1 MCGIAGYI
9 GKRKFNQNKVNEF
22 FSLMRRRGPDS
33 FGYNLIEEKNKNIS
47 LFFSRLSIID
57 QVKRSN
63 QPFVHKDKVLIFNG
77 EIYNYIELREELKKK
92 GYNFKTYS
100 DTEVLIKVLDFWGEN
115 GIKKLEGMWSFFYY
129 DKTKK
134 TGILSR
140 DRFGE
145 KPLFYFKGNNEFI
158 FGSEIKIINSILE
171 KKLEININKLDDF
184 LRFGYKSIN
193 KDNNSYFKNVKSVP
207 PGHFLKIYN
216 SKIELKNYWKINYK
230 KSFLSEEDS
239 ISNLREKLFK
249 SVEIRL
255 RADCP
260 IAFLLSGGIDS
271 NALINI
277 AHKIFGYKINSFSV
291 ISKNQKYDESELIN
305 FSLKNIKT
313 NHENLKINF
322 SDCNFLK
329 NLKKQ
334 VSYHDAPVT
343 TINSFLQFLLLNKI
357 KKKDFR
363 VCISGIGSDEIFS
376 GYYDHHLLYLYEI
389 RDNKKLF
396 RNSLINWKNMIN
408 PITQNPFLK
417 NYKLYINNSRFRKH
431 VYQYENFKKKIF
443 VKRKKMNF
451 IEQKYVAPLMKN
463 RMINELRNEIVP
475 VVLKEDDLNSMYY
488 SIENRSPYLD
498 SNLFQECLNMPK
510 EYYIKNGMAKWP
522 LRKIIEGLVPEKI
535 RLNKRKI
542 GFNAPIEEALDLSEK
557 RNLDYLLKDSPIFEI
572 VDKHQLK
579 NILNKKRFS
588 GVENNFIFSFISSKI
603 FMEKFTQ

>member
-9 GKRKFNQNKVNEF
+9 GKRQFKENKISQI

-33 FGYNLIEEKNKNIS
+33 FGFNFIKEKEKKIS

-63 QPFVHKDKVLIFNG
+63 QPFIYKDKVLIFNG
-77 EIYNYIELREELKKK
+77 EIYNYLELKVKLEHK
-92 GYNFKTYS
+92 GYNFRTNS
-100 DTEVLIKVLDFWGEN
+100 DTEVLIKVLDCWGEN

-129 DKTKK
+129 NKTKK
-134 TGILSR
+134 IGILSR

-145 KPLFYFKGNNEFI
+145 KPIFYLKKNNEFI
-158 FGSEIKIINSILE
+158 FGSEIKVINSILD
-171 KKLEININKLDDF
+171 KNLEINVNKLDNF

-193 KDNNSYFKNVKSVP
+193 KDHNSYFKNVKSVP
-207 PGHFLKIYN
+207 SGHYLKIYN
-216 SKIELKNYWKINYK
+216 NKIELKKYWEIHYK
-230 KSFLSEEDS
+230 KSLLSEEDS
-239 ISNLREKLFK
+239 INNLKEKLLK
-249 SVEIRL
+249 SIEIRL

-277 AHKIFGYKINSFSV
+277 AHKIFGYEINSFSV
-291 ISKNQKYDESELIN
+291 ISKNKKYDESELIN

-329 NLKKQ
+329 NLTSQ
-334 VSYHDAPVT
+334 ISYHDAPVT
-343 TINSFLQFLLLNKI
+343 TINSFLQFLLLKKI
-357 KKKDFR
+357 KKKNFR

-376 GYYDHHLLYLYEI
+376 GYYDHHLLYLYEV
-389 RDNKKLF
+389 RNNKKLF
-396 RNSLINWKNMIN
+396 KDSLMNWKKIIN

-417 NYKLYINNSRFRKH
+417 DYKLYINDNKFRKH
-431 VYQYENFKKKIF
+431 IYQYEYFKEKIF
-443 VKRKKMNF
+443 TKRKKVNF
-451 IEQKYVAPLMKN
+451 IERKYVHPLMKN

-475 VVLKEDDLNSMYY
+475 VVLKEDDLNSMYH

-510 EYYIKNGMAKWP
+510 EYYIKDGMAKWP

-542 GFNAPIEEALDLSEK
+542 GFNASIDEALDFSKK
-557 RNLDYLLKDSPIFEI
+557 RNLDYFLSDSPIFDI
-572 VDKHQLK
+572 IDKDQLK
-579 NILNKKRFS
+579 ILLKKRRFS

-603 FMEKFTQ
+603 FIEKYTQ